1 MNAST
6 FTARVIA
13 STLSDMHSAI
23 TGAIGAL
30 KGPLH
35 GGANE
40 QVMQLLQSIPAD
52 ASVEDEIRARL
63 DRKERIM
70 GFGHR
75 VYKTWDPRAVIL
87 KRFSKQLAEESGEP
101 RWYDMSEQIEHTV
114 VAEKGLYPNVDFYS
128 ASTYHYLGIDT
139 GLFTPIFAM
148 SRVVGWAA
156 HVIEQ
161 HADNRLI
168 RPSSEYVGPAVA
180 RLRADRAPRGAPPSC
195 SAGPRAAAA
204 SSRPGRARS
213 PTRRYARTAATLR
226 GSTSSTISRRPSRS
240 NAYRQTSAVASV
252 PWPDAAVGGLAD
264 QDREARPAPRP
275 ELQAG
280 VPDHRA
286 LADLLDAERDQVRV
300 GQRLP
305 PPRAQLGEGRR
316 PRPAGR
322 GGRTGSGSSR
332 GRTATAPRRPR
343 PPGRSGASATSAPA
357 IRSPMVMRPRI
368 PAAARRSRPT
378 CAEPAAAGLPC
389 ARARCRSR
397 PSWPRPRSCGPR
409 RATRSARPSGR
420 AAPGLPAGSGG
431 LVVLPWRFCSTIS
444 SSRSR

>member
-1 MNAST
+1 MADKGGLEGVVVARSRLCSIDGHNGILIYSGYDVGDLAEHSSYEEVCFLTLNGRLPLRDEMDEFTADLAAHRALSEETDSVVDMLATHAAPMEMLRTAVSSDSFDDPDKDSNAPDANVRKATRLIAKMPTMVARYHRRRNGLEPIPPDPSLSHAANFLHMLNGEPVSAAAEKTFDVALILHADHEMNAST

-40 QVMQLLQSIPAD
+40 QVMRLLQSIPVG
-52 ASVEDEIRARL
+52 ASVDDEIRRRL

-87 KRFSKQLAEESGEP
+87 KRFSKQLGEESGDT
-101 RWYDMSEQIEHTV
+101 RWFEMSEQIEHTV

-168 RPSSEYVGPAVA
+168 RPSSEYVGP
-180 RLRADRAPRGAPPSC
+180 
-195 SAGPRAAAA
+195 
-204 SSRPGRARS
+204 
-213 PTRRYARTAATLR
+213 
-226 GSTSSTISRRPSRS
+226 
-240 NAYRQTSAVASV
+240 
-252 PWPDAAVGGLAD
+252 
-264 QDREARPAPRP
+264 
-275 ELQAG
+275 
-280 VPDHRA
+280 
-286 LADLLDAERDQVRV
+286 
-300 GQRLP
+300 
-305 PPRAQLGEGRR
+305 
-316 PRPAGR
+316 
-322 GGRTGSGSSR
+322 
-332 GRTATAPRRPR
+332 
-343 PPGRSGASATSAPA
+343 
-357 IRSPMVMRPRI
+357 
-368 PAAARRSRPT
+368 
-378 CAEPAAAGLPC
+378 
-389 ARARCRSR
+389 
-397 PSWPRPRSCGPR
+397 
-409 RATRSARPSGR
+409 SARVYEPIERR
-420 AAPGLPAGSGG
+420 AAPPA
-431 LVVLPWRFCSTIS
+431 VV
-444 SSRSR
+444 

>member
-1 MNAST
+1 MADKGGLEGVVVARSRLCSIDGHNGILIYSGYDVGDLAEHSSYEEVCFLTLNGRLPLREEMDEFSADLAAHRALSEETDSVVDMLATHAAPMEMLRTAVSSDSFDDPDKDSNAADANVRKATRLIAKMPTMVARYHRRRNGLEPIPPDPELGHAANFLHMLNGEPVSAAAEKTFDVALILHADHEMNAST

-40 QVMQLLQSIPAD
+40 QVMRLLQSIPAD

-63 DRKERIM
+63 ERKERIM

-87 KRFSKQLAEESGEP
+87 KRFSKQLGEESGDP
-101 RWYDMSEQIEHTV
+101 RWFEMSEQIEHTV

-168 RPSSEYVGPAVA
+168 RPSSEYVGP
-180 RLRADRAPRGAPPSC
+180 
-195 SAGPRAAAA
+195 
-204 SSRPGRARS
+204 
-213 PTRRYARTAATLR
+213 
-226 GSTSSTISRRPSRS
+226 
-240 NAYRQTSAVASV
+240 
-252 PWPDAAVGGLAD
+252 
-264 QDREARPAPRP
+264 
-275 ELQAG
+275 
-280 VPDHRA
+280 
-286 LADLLDAERDQVRV
+286 
-300 GQRLP
+300 
-305 PPRAQLGEGRR
+305 
-316 PRPAGR
+316 
-322 GGRTGSGSSR
+322 
-332 GRTATAPRRPR
+332 
-343 PPGRSGASATSAPA
+343 
-357 IRSPMVMRPRI
+357 
-368 PAAARRSRPT
+368 
-378 CAEPAAAGLPC
+378 
-389 ARARCRSR
+389 
-397 PSWPRPRSCGPR
+397 
-409 RATRSARPSGR
+409 SARVYEPIERR
-420 AAPGLPAGSGG
+420 AAPPA
-431 LVVLPWRFCSTIS
+431 VV
-444 SSRSR
+444 